1 MARGIWKGTLGFGL
15 VNIGVELFSGD
26 EPSGLDL
33 DMLDKRDLSR
43 IGYQKINKTTGKVVQ
58 QSDIV
63 KGVAVAKDR
72 YVVLTP
78 EDLKAANP
86 KATQSIEISGFVE
99 QAAIDLIYFD
109 RPYFVMP
116 LKGSEKAYALLRDA
130 LRESGKVGIAQ
141 FVIRTR
147 QYLAAVYPFGD
158 VIVVHVL
165 RYEEELRDPADLGTS
180 KITGQKVQS
189 KEVAMA
195 EQLIESMSMDFK
207 PSEYSDTYRN
217 DLLKL
222 IKSRAR
228 TGGRKSPPINKEA
241 EAGEPRVLD
250 LMAALRQSVDAK
262 RRRTPSAKRPAKGP
276 RSTSRRS
283 A

>member
-26 EPSGLDL
+26 QPNALDL

-43 IGYQKINKTTGKVVQ
+43 IGYQKFNKTTGKIVQ

-63 KGVAVAKDR
+63 KGMAVAKDR
-72 YVVLTP
+72 YVVLTA

-86 KATQSIEISGFVE
+86 KATQAIEMEGFVD
-99 QAAIDLIYFD
+99 ASAIDLVYFD
-109 RPYFVMP
+109 RVYYVLP
-116 LKGSEKAYALLRDA
+116 LKGSEKAYGLLRDA
-130 LRESGKVGIAQ
+130 LRESGKIGIAQ

-147 QYLAAVYPFGD
+147 QYTAAVYPHGEAL
-158 VIVVHVL
+158 VVHAL
-165 RYEEELRDPADLGTS
+165 RYHDELRDPAELG
-180 KITGQKVQS
+180 ITKLSGHKAQT

-195 EQLIESMSMDFK
+195 EQLIESMTMDFK
-207 PSEYSDTYRN
+207 PSAYSDTYRS

-222 IKSRAR
+222 VKTRAR
-228 TGGRKSPPINKEA
+228 SGGKKSPPLAKES
-241 EAGEPRVLD
+241 EAPEPRVHD
-250 LMAALRQSVDAK
+250 LMEALRQSVQDK
-262 RRRTPSAKRPAKGP
+262 RRRTPTSRRPTKVS
-276 RSTSRRS
+276 RSLSRRS